1 MEMSNTRAEPSGEAE
16 DHGVAVGGDG
26 QRLYYICMPT
36 EHPGAV
42 PREAV
47 PDAHLAVNAS

>member
-16 DHGVAVGGDG
+16 DHGVAVGSDG

-36 EHPGAV
+36 QLPGAV
-42 PREAV
+42 SREAV
-47 PDAHLAVNAS
+47 PDAHLAVNTS